1 MLEALVE
8 DLLEKFVS
16 LLHQGQEGALLHGR
30 IFNSFFEVDLR
41 TDQLL
46 VVILQL
52 VLLARRYLTAVAHT
66 GGRTLDKL
74 AHGRV
79 LKQEVFPS
87 LLSHRRALLAHEL
100 FKVGWACRRGG
111 DLESR
116 ISVSVAALDG
126 RLLEP
131 VNL

>member
-1 MLEALVE
+1 M
-8 DLLEKFVS
+8 LEKFVP

-30 IFNSFFEVDLR
+30 ILNSFFEVDLR

-52 VLLARRYLTAVAHT
+52 VQLARRYLTAVANT
-66 GGRTLDKL
+66 GCRTFDKL

-87 LLSHRRALLAHEL
+87 LLSHRRAFLAHEL
-100 FKVGWACRRGG
+100 FKVGRACRCGG

-116 ISVSVAALDG
+116 ISVSMAALDR

-131 VNL
+131 VDL